1 MITTWGSSWCHLTS
15 VGGYCHRAAIFRC
28 SPKCASH
35 KWHLIDIS
43 DASSDCHRA
52 VIAMPFQGCTIC
64 FVTFLRVQQFKIK
77 SVDSVRVISLYP
89 YTLYVAHYIYE
100 PYMRLKYFLC
110 PFGAYY
116 LRYAFHNLPHFS
128 KEQDIMLRKPLFIPL
143 RRFYTVLFIP
153 LF

>member
-28 SPKCASH
+28 STKCASH

-64 FVTFLRVQQFKIK
+64 FVTFLRVQQFKIQCPGDIAV
-77 SVDSVRVISLYP
+77 SVYIVRC
-89 YTLYVAHYIYE
+89 TLHIWTIYE
-100 PYMRLKYFLC
+100 IEILFMSFWRILSTLCFSQSPAFLKRA
-110 PFGAYY
+110 G
-116 LRYAFHNLPHFS
+116 HNV
-128 KEQDIMLRKPLFIPL
+128 EETT
-143 RRFYTVLFIP
+143 FYTATAILHCTSYP
-153 LF
+153 ALSNT